1 MTKKELK
8 QLIKEVISEM
18 SVNENYEDGIKDAK
32 DRMAYLAL
40 RKQEK
45 DYISKSKQSSSPIK
59 KQHYMDMSKQVLDK
73 ALDILKKHKVV
84 DEMYSDTSYK
94 TQKGYDA
101 AKKKIQALKD
111 ELNRI
116 QDLKNKSDYNDTN
129 DPQARNYHDR
139 RLKEIPKLISAIRQK
154 ILGLKEE
161 ANTKEL
167 QKLGFTPTKSDINEV
182 KGYVL
187 GPMDQASS
195 WIAWNKKPKN
205 KNGKKMWVVSA
216 ADFQKQFP
224 SIQMKELPAK
234 PSYGADY
241 YIIDGEGDLFPYSQA
256 NIGSGLD

>member
-45 DYISKSKQSSSPIK
+45 DYISKSKKSSSTIK

-84 DEMYSDTSYK
+84 
-94 TQKGYDA
+94 
-101 AKKKIQALKD
+101 
-111 ELNRI
+111 
-116 QDLKNKSDYNDTN
+116 
-129 DPQARNYHDR
+129 
-139 RLKEIPKLISAIRQK
+139 
-154 ILGLKEE
+154 
-161 ANTKEL
+161 
-167 QKLGFTPTKSDINEV
+167 NEV

-187 GPMDQASS
+187 GPMDQAST

-216 ADFQKQFP
+216 AEFQKQFP

-241 YIIDGEGDLFPYSQA
+241 YIIDSEGDLFPYSQA

>member
-18 SVNENYEDGIKDAK
+18 SVNENYEDSIKDAK

-84 DEMYSDTSYK
+84 
-94 TQKGYDA
+94 
-101 AKKKIQALKD
+101 
-111 ELNRI
+111 
-116 QDLKNKSDYNDTN
+116 
-129 DPQARNYHDR
+129 
-139 RLKEIPKLISAIRQK
+139 
-154 ILGLKEE
+154 
-161 ANTKEL
+161 
-167 QKLGFTPTKSDINEV
+167 NEV

-187 GPMDQASS
+187 GPMDQEST

-205 KNGKKMWVVSA
+205 KNGKQMWVVSA

-234 PSYGADY
+234 PSSGADY
-241 YIIDGEGDLFPYSQA
+241 YIVDSEGDLFPYSQA

>member
-1 MTKKELK
+1 MTKSELK
-8 QLIKEVISEM
+8 QLIKEVINETLT
-18 SVNENYEDGIKDAK
+18 VENYEDSIKDAK

-45 DYISKSKQSSSPIK
+45 YYIRKSKQSSSPIK

-73 ALDILKKHKVV
+73 ALAILKKHKVV
-84 DEMYSDTSYK
+84 
-94 TQKGYDA
+94 
-101 AKKKIQALKD
+101 
-111 ELNRI
+111 
-116 QDLKNKSDYNDTN
+116 
-129 DPQARNYHDR
+129 
-139 RLKEIPKLISAIRQK
+139 
-154 ILGLKEE
+154 
-161 ANTKEL
+161 
-167 QKLGFTPTKSDINEV
+167 NEV

-187 GPMDQASS
+187 SPMDQAST

-205 KNGKKMWVVSA
+205 KNGKQMYVVSA

-234 PSYGADY
+234 PSYGANY

>member
-1 MTKKELK
+1 MTKQDLK

-18 SVNENYEDGIKDAK
+18 SVNENYEDKIKDAK

-84 DEMYSDTSYK
+84 
-94 TQKGYDA
+94 
-101 AKKKIQALKD
+101 
-111 ELNRI
+111 
-116 QDLKNKSDYNDTN
+116 
-129 DPQARNYHDR
+129 
-139 RLKEIPKLISAIRQK
+139 
-154 ILGLKEE
+154 
-161 ANTKEL
+161 
-167 QKLGFTPTKSDINEV
+167 NEV

-187 GPMDQASS
+187 GPMDQEST

-205 KNGKKMWVVSA
+205 KNGKQMWVVSA
-216 ADFQKQFP
+216 AEFQKQFP

-241 YIIDGEGDLFPYSQA
+241 YIIDSEGDLFPYSQA

>member
-1 MTKKELK
+1 MTKNELK

-84 DEMYSDTSYK
+84 DE
-94 TQKGYDA
+94 
-101 AKKKIQALKD
+101 
-111 ELNRI
+111 
-116 QDLKNKSDYNDTN
+116 
-129 DPQARNYHDR
+129 
-139 RLKEIPKLISAIRQK
+139 
-154 ILGLKEE
+154 

-167 QKLGFTPTKSDINEV
+167 QKLGFTPTKSDVNEV

-216 ADFQKQFP
+216 AEFQKQFP
-224 SIQMKELPAK
+224 SIQMKELPVK